1 MFVFANADNGG
12 RHDVRKDRYR
22 LNDGQLLSRLM
33 RCPDQGGQ
41 RHTLRSLAATTGVS
55 KSKLDSMTHGK
66 QMDVT
71 GEQAGAIAEAVGVAR
86 GALFTPTAFVIANAN
101 ALKGENR

>member
-1 MFVFANADNGG
+1 MRNN
-12 RHDVRKDRYR
+12 RYR

-33 RCPDQGGQ
+33 RCPDQGGK

-55 KSKLDSMTHGK
+55 KSKLDSMVHGN

-71 GEQAGAIAEAVGVAR
+71 GEQADAIAEAVGLTR

-101 ALKGENR
+101 ILKENR